1 MKQEAHRLKTMGS
14 SLEKVKK
21 GADRPE
27 NRRTG
32 DGPDDGGRGAG
43 SRLSAALSSGQFIW
57 RFCILW
63 IMNIW
68 DFSWLRF

>member
-32 DGPDDGGRGAG
+32 DGPDDGGRGSG
-43 SRLSAALSSGQFIW
+43 SRLSAALSSGQFI
-57 RFCILW
+57 
-63 IMNIW
+63 
-68 DFSWLRF
+68 